1 MIPPV
6 ATVMQTVAVSLMT
19 EIAPQIQPEYHQK
32 SLGMLAMLLLMGS
45 EDWDRA
51 AARRVE
57 ENAELRRIFG
67 EAADCV
73 ADDALRARLEEAAAG
88 ADDSLLISQLDR
100 GNDELR
106 ELLIALHERVEEL
119 DTAEAKRVEA
129 EIWSEL
135 RTSTERRRISAAVF

>member
-32 SLGMLAMLLLMGS
+32 SFGMLAMLLLMGS
-45 EDWDRA
+45 EEWDRA

-67 EAADCV
+67 EAAGCV

-88 ADDSLLISQLDR
+88 TDDSLLISQLDR

-135 RTSTERRRISAAVF
+135 RASTERRRISAAVF